1 MIKNVKKNQHIIN
14 VSKSYSLLFNSS
26 NTFKVSCEITIHG
39 HMIRW
44 QCYTLQFW
52 SVSEGSLVAFEV
64 SILDTSKL
72 SIPDTYFKKMRYI
85 MMYWPFWGIY
95 VNIMASFLLFTIKVS
110 WHYKGA
116 HGFPGGSDS
125 KASACNAGDP
135 GLIPGSGRSPGE
147 SHDRLQSM
155 GSQRV
160 GHEWGRKESD
170 TTERL
175 HSLTH
180 SLTDKGGSQDPDSA
194 WSSRNHYLLP

>member
-135 GLIPGSGRSPGE
+135 GLIPGSGRSLEKEMAIDFSTLAWKILWMEEP
-147 SHDRLQSM
+147 DRLQSM

-160 GHEWGRKESD
+160 GHDWATS
-170 TTERL
+170 L
-175 HSLTH
+175 HFG
-180 SLTDKGGSQDPDSA
+180 KIP
-194 WSSRNHYLLP
+194 WRR